1 MGENT
6 KNLPLCVDLDYTLI
20 SSDIIIEQIV
30 TLIKQS
36 PIYIFQILLWYLFG
50 KTHLKKK
57 LSEKVNLDVKLL
69 PYRNEVIRFLKT
81 EKEKGR
87 PLILVTATLQDVAEK
102 INHHLNLFDDVYGSN
117 QKFNL
122 KGKNKAK
129 FLAEKFGVKNF
140 DYIGDSFADVSIW
153 KIANKAYAITNSRTV
168 LFRLKHLSSF
178 VTNFAERATSFSDF
192 LKLIRVHQW
201 LKNLLV
207 FIPLLLA
214 HKFDHTAIWIS
225 ATVAFLSFSFGA
237 SSLYIVND
245 ILDIKSDRN
254 HPEKSKRPITNG
266 MISAYTGLFIS
277 TLLFLLS
284 FIIGLNL
291 GLIFVAVL
299 LVYIF
304 ANLLYSL
311 YLKQVP
317 IWDIFILSTL
327 YVIRLYAGSVSTGIT
342 ISNWLLAFSLFF
354 FLSLAGLK
362 RFTELSLISDKDIET
377 LGRPYKSDSISI
389 IQNIGLNSSFA
400 SIIIFILYINSEK
413 VLQLYKSPELLWFDA
428 FLLLLWNIN
437 LWFLSSK
444 GKAEFDP
451 ILTSVKNP
459 FSLFLILLII
469 AIWLMAT
476 LL

>member
-1 MGENT
+1 
-6 KNLPLCVDLDYTLI
+6 
-20 SSDIIIEQIV
+20 
-30 TLIKQS
+30 
-36 PIYIFQILLWYLFG
+36 
-50 KTHLKKK
+50 
-57 LSEKVNLDVKLL
+57 
-69 PYRNEVIRFLKT
+69 
-81 EKEKGR
+81 
-87 PLILVTATLQDVAEK
+87 
-102 INHHLNLFDDVYGSN
+102 
-117 QKFNL
+117 
-122 KGKNKAK
+122 
-129 FLAEKFGVKNF
+129 
-140 DYIGDSFADVSIW
+140 
-153 KIANKAYAITNSRTV
+153 
-168 LFRLKHLSSF
+168 
-178 VTNFAERATSFSDF
+178 
-192 LKLIRVHQW
+192 
-201 LKNLLV
+201 
-207 FIPLLLA
+207 
-214 HKFDHTAIWIS
+214 
-225 ATVAFLSFSFGA
+225 
-237 SSLYIVND
+237 
-245 ILDIKSDRN
+245 
-254 HPEKSKRPITNG
+254 

-291 GLIFVAVL
+291 GLPFVAVL

-311 YLKQVP
+311 YFKQVP
-317 IWDIFILSTL
+317 ILDIFILSTL